1 MPRGAVALRRGA
13 SPSRIWQLAWPLVG
27 ALHARRPLG
36 SDGNEGNS
44 PGPRRPD
51 RFFADLTPTRRRS
64 SSVACTPPWVILF
77 RCHHF
82 ALFCCYRRGTLG
94 SGWLLSRPGCA
105 LSLVSGDASAARL
118 QCPSPP
124 AAISTAVSFQPVSS
138 DPDAYRIVNKQT
150 PCSRCVSS
158 FCCSGLAKQSDACH
172 MLPNLHRLHQLP
184 KKLPSRSSSGSEPIL
199 LRPVWFFE
207 AQRSTPALLLD
218 EQNQHATARSTYA
231 RFLPSVHVARC
242 AQSRRRGLLHREAWP
257 NHDAHPEILHQQ
269 LSSTE
274 EINRRNGSSVRVM
287 LMKRNTPNAF
297 LHQGS
302 LRQQLPSWRALA

>member
-27 ALHARRPLG
+27 SLHARRPLG

-44 PGPRRPD
+44 PGPRRRD

-64 SSVACTPPWVILF
+64 SSIACTPPWVVSF

-124 AAISTAVSFQPVSS
+124 AAVSTAVSFQPVSS
-138 DPDAYRIVNKQT
+138 DPDAY
-150 PCSRCVSS
+150 
-158 FCCSGLAKQSDACH
+158 
-172 MLPNLHRLHQLP
+172 
-184 KKLPSRSSSGSEPIL
+184 
-199 LRPVWFFE
+199 PVFFE

-274 EINRRNGSSVRVM
+274 EMNRRNGSSVRVM